1 MLLTTDVSKI
11 LKTFQRDL
19 TFIFDLLSK
28 SLFGFAFIFGFLG
41 CRKCCYVYK
50 KTFLQRTS
58 QRNNAQLCRNVLAQ
72 SWLQYGIKVFNKIFV
87 LQKTEMCEPSSK
99 HHNSETGGTTTPC
112 SYIFVNILQFL
123 YQFHYL
129 KGKSFQRRSK
139 KILISLYIKPGNLA
153 LMGHG
158 NFVFFFLFE

>member
-28 SLFGFAFIFGFLG
+28 SLFGFAFVLGFLG

-72 SWLQYGIKVFNKIFV
+72 SWLQYGIKFLTKYLSCRKQKCVTPLQSAITQKCEVSQPHVLIFFVISSSFSISSTISRGKIFRGDP
-87 LQKTEMCEPSSK
+87 K
-99 HHNSETGGTTTPC
+99 
-112 SYIFVNILQFL
+112 
-123 YQFHYL
+123 
-129 KGKSFQRRSK
+129 KS
-139 KILISLYIKPGNLA
+139 
-153 LMGHG
+153 
-158 NFVFFFLFE
+158 LFR